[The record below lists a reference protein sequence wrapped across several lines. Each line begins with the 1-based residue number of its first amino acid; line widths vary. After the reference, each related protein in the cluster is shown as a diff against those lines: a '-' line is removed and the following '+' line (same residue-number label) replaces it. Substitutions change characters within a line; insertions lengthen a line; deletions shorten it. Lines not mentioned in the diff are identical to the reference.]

1 MEEKLDSG
9 LGHSVVGGQEIT
21 TQNGQPDS
29 WTLFREGFVQ
39 PLFALQKHMPEITV
53 GRSTDCTLSCPGRL
67 NRKST
72 FFKITELNSVV
83 ILFYFKLYFL
93 FIFQLPTYHGSISN
107 SFELILEGRF
117 TGALKISAPVW
128 EPTSMGIGFQ
138 IKSP

>member
-9 LGHSVVGGQEIT
+9 LGHSVVSGQEIT

-67 NRKST
+67 NLKRIFFSRLYN
-72 FFKITELNSVV
+72 FFKFCCQS
-83 ILFYFKLYFL
+83 FL
-93 FIFQLPTYHGSISN
+93 FQTLFLLM
-107 SFELILEGRF
+107 F
-117 TGALKISAPVW
+117 
-128 EPTSMGIGFQ
+128 
-138 IKSP
+138 